1 MIPLLDPPALTHP
14 CALINQGPLDQSV
27 GRVARDH
34 GTDDL
39 AGAALRPTAE
49 QVGAIARTMRTP
61 APPLDAELR
70 ISDGRRGQW
79 YSGCADVSGNG
90 GLR

>member
-1 MIPLLDPPALTHP
+1 MIPLLDPPALTRP
-14 CALINQGPLDQSV
+14 CDLINQGPLDQPI
-27 GRVARDH
+27 GRVVRDD

-39 AGAALRPTAE
+39 AGAALRPATERAAAAA
-49 QVGAIARTMRTP
+49 QTMRTP
-61 APPLDAELR
+61 ALPLDAELR